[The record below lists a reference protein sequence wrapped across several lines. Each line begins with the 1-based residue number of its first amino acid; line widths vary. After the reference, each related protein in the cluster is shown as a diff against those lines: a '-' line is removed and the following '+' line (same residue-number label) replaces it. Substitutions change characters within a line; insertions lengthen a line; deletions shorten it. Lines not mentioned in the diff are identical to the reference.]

1 MFTAFL
7 IIIALELDEYY
18 CRLSWF
24 KEGMCIYQCQNG
36 YEQFTWTEKE
46 SEDGCKLMKRI
57 YKT

>member
-18 CRLSWF
+18 CRLS
-24 KEGMCIYQCQNG
+24 IYQCQNG